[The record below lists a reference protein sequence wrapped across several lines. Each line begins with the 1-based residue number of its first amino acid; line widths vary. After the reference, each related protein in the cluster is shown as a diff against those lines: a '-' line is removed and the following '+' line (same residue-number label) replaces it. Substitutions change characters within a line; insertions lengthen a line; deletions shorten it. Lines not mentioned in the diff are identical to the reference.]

1 MDFTSLI
8 PKYVYT
14 TLTMSYG
21 SYFKVN
27 TIVRTSLIDANDFYF
42 AGKTIYLTDGINTKT
57 LPTATGYV
65 MAGKTS
71 DKTKSYFNF
80 PSGYSLSLQ
89 NTCTIDFVSAGF
101 TVTGVNDGGLSS
113 ITFTQPTASS
123 YN

>member
-1 MDFTSLI
+1 MDFTSSI

-21 SYFKVN
+21 SYFRVN
-27 TIVRTSLIDANDFYF
+27 MISRTSLTDANDFYF
-42 AGKTIYLTDGINTKT
+42 AGKAINLTDGINMNT

-71 DKTKSYFNF
+71 DKSKSYFRF

-101 TVTGVNDGGLSS
+101 TVVWDGS
-113 ITFTQPTASS
+113 
-123 YN
+123 